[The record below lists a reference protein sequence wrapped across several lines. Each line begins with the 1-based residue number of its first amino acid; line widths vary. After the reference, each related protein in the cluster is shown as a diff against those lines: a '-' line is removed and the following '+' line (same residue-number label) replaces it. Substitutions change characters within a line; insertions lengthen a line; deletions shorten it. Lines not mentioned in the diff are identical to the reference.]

1 MNLIHF
7 QGLNCYTSSML
18 NAAVFIGVD
27 YRYALADLWSE
38 TDLTYDQ
45 IHHLYLSRRM
55 PANLENL
62 GVSLKLLNCCSKQEM
77 EKNISSLAIGQ
88 YHVVEMD
95 AFYIPWVPYYH
106 TLHSFHY
113 FIARKEENC
122 FFSCFDPTYDK
133 TYMEFTEED
142 MIAHVSDICQIQK
155 AAEKQFCMG
164 IRQEAREILY
174 THQKTQ
180 ENLLRQIRECAYG
193 KQKNGELLAKYID
206 ALINNRYLYLH
217 YLQNMPLFKE
227 RFERYFHKEYFLK
240 WTAVKHGLYKASF
253 RQNNQELIREV
264 CGHFQELIQEEMD
277 IARII
282 EALSPVEIPEEK
294 MPMGTR

>member
-1 MNLIHF
+1 MNLIYF

-27 YRYALADLWSE
+27 YRNALADLWSE
-38 TDLTYDQ
+38 TDFTYDQ

-55 PANLENL
+55 PANLEAL
-62 GVSLKLLNCCSKQEM
+62 GVNLKFLNCCSKQEM
-77 EKNISSLAIGQ
+77 EKNISSLTLGQ

-95 AFYIPWVPYYH
+95 AFFIPWVPYYH

-113 FIARKEENC
+113 FIARKEEKG
-122 FFSCFDPTYDK
+122 FFSCFDPTYDNK
-133 TYMEFTEED
+133 YMELTEED
-142 MIAHVSDICQIQK
+142 MISHVSDICQIQK
-155 AAEKQFCMG
+155 VSEKQFCKG
-164 IRQEAREILY
+164 IRQEAQEILC
-174 THQKTQ
+174 THQKKQ
-180 ENLLRQIRECAYG
+180 DNLLEQIRECAYG

-217 YLQNMPLFKE
+217 YLQNMPLFRE
-227 RFERYFHKEYFLK
+227 SYDRYFHKEYFIK

-253 RQNNQELIREV
+253 RQNNREIIQEV

-277 IARII
+277 IARKI
-282 EALSPVEIPEEK
+282 EALGPEEI
-294 MPMGTR
+294 